1 MKRES
6 GAMTAGQARMLLDLP
21 AGADAEA
28 VSRAFRSAVKSAHP
42 DLGGDPE
49 RLRRVIEAHRVLKSL
64 AEAKLAFT
72 PATAHTPTTPT
83 VSARA
88 IPLQITV
95 AEALLGGRR
104 RVELQG
110 RGVDVHLPEGLR
122 AGDSVRLANAEGDG
136 ADVLL
141 RISIAAESGLSVHGH
156 DVWLVVEVSRP
167 RLREGARLEVQTPR
181 GRRSIVAPETL
192 GDGAKVRLKGE
203 GLPARE
209 RHPAGDLIL
218 RLKLDPAAEE
228 PVSRRLLRRFSA
240 RWAA

>member
-6 GAMTAGQARMLLDLP
+6 GAMTAGQAQKLLGLP
-21 AGADAEA
+21 SGADEAA
-28 VSRAFRSAVKSAHP
+28 VSRAFRIAVKSSHP
-42 DLGGDPE
+42 DHGGDPE

-64 AEAKLAFT
+64 AEAKLAFPPAPT
-72 PATAHTPTTPT
+72 PPQA
-83 VSARA
+83 ARPA
-88 IPLQITV
+88 EPRAMPLLISV
-95 AEALLGGRR
+95 DEALFGGRR
-104 RVELQG
+104 RVELKG

-122 AGDSVRLANAEGDG
+122 AGDSVRLANAEGEG

-141 RISIAAESGLSVHGH
+141 RITIAAENGISVHGH
-156 DVWLVVEVSRP
+156 DVWLIVAIARP
-167 RLREGARLEVQTPR
+167 RLRDGARLEVDTPR

-192 GDGAKVRLKGE
+192 TEGAKVRLKGE

-218 RLKLDPAAEE
+218 RLKLGAAEE
-228 PVSRRLLRRFSA
+228 ESVSRRLLRRFSA